1 MKRHMRTIRLI
12 GTLAVI
18 TAAAPARADL
28 FRDIGLGLGFAGF
41 NIEGRRN
48 ILSNGA
54 DLLVNNNFIGESFDF
69 GIGELRMQG
78 PVSLQVSAGRRWLDT
93 LDISLSTALSRDL
106 TPAPLIYSLTADVGG
121 QEMAVTGSVLI
132 DADLS
137 LNGFGFYKLNID
149 YSSRQTV
156 DREGRFSNSSDN
168 YDFDFGPIVVEG
180 NIYADILAVL
190 TAPFFEVTGVFNP
203 FLSFSGR
210 EQLKQAMDASLAEMR
225 AQLAAG
231 VQGDLVLLPATIT
244 GPLPMGQSAA
254 APGALAVQGGAIV
267 PEPAVVVLMLLG
279 IPLLLARRLRRAR
292 IAR

>member
-1 MKRHMRTIRLI
+1 MKCHTRKIWLI
-12 GTLAVI
+12 VTLAAL

-28 FRDIGLGLGFAGF
+28 FRDVGLGLAYAGF
-41 NIEGRRN
+41 NVEGRRN
-48 ILSNGA
+48 PLSAGA
-54 DLLVNNNFIGESFDF
+54 DVLINNSFIGESFNF

-78 PVSLQVSAGRRWLDT
+78 PVSLQVSAGRRWVDT
-93 LDISLSTALSRDL
+93 LDVSLSTALSRDL
-106 TPAPLIYSLTADVGG
+106 TPVPLVYSLTADVGG
-121 QEMAVTGSVLI
+121 QETAITGSVLL

-137 LNGFGFYKLNID
+137 INGFGFYELNVD

-156 DREGRFSNSSDN
+156 DREGRFSNSTDN

-190 TAPFFEVTGVFNP
+190 TAPFFEVTGIFNP

-210 EQLKQAMDASLAEMR
+210 EQLKQAMDASLAAMQ

-231 VQGDLVLLPATIT
+231 AQADPLVFPATIT
-244 GPLPMGQSAA
+244 GPLPLGQSAA
-254 APGALAVQGGAIV
+254 APGALPVAGGAIV

-279 IPLLLARRLRRAR
+279 IPLLLFRRMRRAR
-292 IAR
+292 TAR

>member
-1 MKRHMRTIRLI
+1 MKRNTIAIWLI
-12 GTLAVI
+12 GTLAAL
-18 TAAAPARADL
+18 TAAVPARADL
-28 FRDIGLGLGFAGF
+28 FRDIGLGLSYAGF
-41 NIEGRRN
+41 NVEGRRN
-48 ILSNGA
+48 PLSQGA
-54 DLLVNNNFIGESFDF
+54 DVLINNNFIGESFNF

-78 PVSLQVSAGRRWLDT
+78 PVSLQVSAGRRWVDT
-93 LDISLSTALSRDL
+93 LDVSLSTALSRDL
-106 TPAPLIYSLTADVGG
+106 TPAPLAYSLTADVGG

-137 LNGFGFYKLNID
+137 VNGFGFYELNVD

-190 TAPFFEVTGVFNP
+190 TAPFFEVTGIFNP

-225 AQLAAG
+225 AHLAAG
-231 VQGDLVLLPATIT
+231 AQVDALVLPATIV
-244 GPLPMGQSAA
+244 GPLPLGQSAVTA
-254 APGALAVQGGAIV
+254 GALAAQGGAVV

-279 IPLLLARRLRRAR
+279 IPLLLVRRFRRAR
-292 IAR
+292 VAR